1 MIVNTRRG
9 DYENLAIF
17 YSIAREMAKARFDVN
32 ILESAS
38 VVMIIERL
46 LYLLND
52 YRSVKKEVAS
62 IKKSSDKIE
71 ASLDKLSR
79 YIGITEQYLKTVL
92 TEGQLSEA
100 QILSFY
106 QSADLEK

>member
-1 MIVNTRRG
+1 MAIKLQKDTLEIKNIQI
-9 DYENLAIF
+9 ENPLMAEYLAGLPE
-17 YSIAREMAKARFDVN
+17 AH
-32 ILESAS
+32 
-38 VVMIIERL
+38 
-46 LYLLND
+46 
-52 YRSVKKEVAS
+52 
-62 IKKSSDKIE
+62 IKKSADKIE

-79 YIGITEQYLKTVL
+79 YIGITERYLKTVL